1 MRANLHLIVQSSCS
15 SMWRYLKHAF
25 WLLALVCALAFF
37 HASAQQNPKRL
48 ILKDGSYQVVTKW
61 EVKGDRVRYYSAERY
76 GWEELPNS
84 LIDWPATEKYSQEHE
99 KQRTVSA
106 AEVAQEEEAD
116 RKVEEAE
123 SPTVVPGLR
132 LPTGGG
138 VFLLDEFH
146 RQPQLVELVQSGGE
160 VNKQRGKNI
169 LRAALNPLALS
180 SKQTI
185 ELKGLHARIQ
195 AHQTQPAIYVN
206 VDTSDTGSDSAK
218 QAAQSKDTDLQPDR
232 YRIVRLEEKKDSR
245 IVGNLSIAV
254 YGKVTQKE
262 NWVKTNS
269 TPVGAWVKVTPA
281 EPLPEGEYAVVE
293 MLDKKQ
299 MNIYVWDFGVN
310 PAAPANST
318 VWTPHQPAQSPTGT
332 NESPV
337 LNKRPPR

>member
-15 SMWRYLKHAF
+15 SMWRSLKHAF

-185 ELKGLHARIQ
+185 ELKGQHARVQ
-195 AHQTQPAIYVN
+195 SHQTQPVIYVN
-206 VDTSDTGSDSAK
+206 VESSDNSAE
-218 QAAQSKDTDLQPDR
+218 QESAAKPAKDADLQPDR